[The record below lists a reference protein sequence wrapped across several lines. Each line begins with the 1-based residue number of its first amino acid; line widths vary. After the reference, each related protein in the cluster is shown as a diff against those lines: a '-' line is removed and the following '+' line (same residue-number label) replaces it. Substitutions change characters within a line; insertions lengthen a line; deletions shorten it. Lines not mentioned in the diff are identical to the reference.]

1 MYKNLS
7 LVSPQIDRDATIAV
21 AHDYS
26 HFTAVTSVPI
36 GFAEAEAIAND
47 YPILFTPSGHIAPIA
62 LLGLHGVNAYLDS
75 ESSWSASVM
84 PGWLRLYP
92 FVYIETHLEADK
104 DNEPVWRLARDTAA
118 PHFSIPGG
126 EALFMPDGQ
135 PGPMLRQIIDQANH
149 QHQDCLKAH
158 TLTKEL
164 VEAGLIADKEISM
177 GTGDALQRYR
187 GFKAVDDER
196 LASLDPET
204 RQRLEGSGA
213 MRLLELHK
221 QSLKNL
227 LKLYQAGA
235 PAS

>member
-1 MYKNLS
+1 MYKNIF
-7 LVSPQIDRDATIAV
+7 LVSPQLDRNTSISV
-21 AHDYS
+21 APDFS
-26 HFTAVTSVPI
+26 HFTSVASVPI

-47 YPILFTPSGHIAPIA
+47 YPILFTPSGRMTPIA
-62 LLGLHGVNAYLDS
+62 LLGLHGVNAYLTSDS
-75 ESSWSASVM
+75 HWAASVM

-92 FVYIETHLEADK
+92 FVYVETHLEADK
-104 DNEPVWRLARDTAA
+104 DNEPVWRLARDTQA

-126 EALFMPDGQ
+126 EVLFTPDGQ
-135 PGPMLRQIIDQANH
+135 PGPLLRQIIDQANH

-177 GTGDALQRYR
+177 GTGDALQRYK
-187 GFKAVDDER
+187 GFKAIDDER
-196 LASLDPET
+196 VASLDPET

-213 MRLLELHK
+213 MRLLDLHK

-227 LKLYQAGA
+227 LKLFQAGA
-235 PAS
+235 SAS